1 MTASASEY
9 VEAFTLGNAAIL
21 SNVCLLPLYPGML
34 VMLANRRGDATPRTA
49 SAWMGVSVLAG
60 VVSSM
65 VAIGF
70 VMHQLG
76 RAVADI
82 LDWLLPVMYTLVGV
96 LGGALIVGVNPF
108 ARLATTEAPVVRSA
122 TASAYLYGMLL
133 APMTLPCTGP
143 LIISAF
149 VIGGVSGSGALAD
162 SLTYFVAFALGF
174 GWPLVALPLLAA
186 PAQRTITR
194 WLARHHRVVE
204 MCSGVLLI
212 VVAVIGWRTDVL
224 PNR

>member
-1 MTASASEY
+1 MSEY

-21 SNVCLLPLYPGML
+21 GNVCMLPLYPGL
-34 VMLANRRGDATPRTA
+34 FVMFANQGQRSGRRAAAPLL
-49 SAWMGVSVLAG
+49 GVIVLAG
-60 VVSSM
+60 IVTSM
-65 VAIGF
+65 IAIGF
-70 VMHQLG
+70 VLHQLG
-76 RAVADI
+76 QAVADI
-82 LDWLLPVMYTLVGV
+82 LDWLLPVMYTAVGV
-96 LGGALIVGVNPF
+96 LGGALIAGVNPF
-108 ARLATTEAPVVRSA
+108 ARLATTEAPIVRSA
-122 TASAYLYGMLL
+122 SASAYLYGVLL

-149 VIGGVSGSGALAD
+149 VIGGVSGTGALAD

-186 PAQRTITR
+186 PAQRAITR
-194 WLARHHRVVE
+194 WLARHHRAVE
-204 MCSGVLLI
+204 VGSGTLLI